1 MIAAAVEGLS
11 AWLVSVIPIF
21 KAIHISMLAIWC
33 AGLAALPLMLSRH
46 DPAATIED
54 YRRIRRYTHL
64 TYTVCVTPAA
74 VIAVVSGTWL
84 IFMREVYVP
93 WMFAKLAFVG
103 LLIGFHAWTG
113 YVLVTVAETAGSHRP
128 PRPGLPLALLS
139 VPILA
144 ILVLVLTKPDL
155 GTIAFPEWLTTPR
168 GGEFP
173 FEVPRR

>member
-1 MIAAAVEGLS
+1 MIAASLEALGS
-11 AWLVSVIPIF
+11 WLVAVIPLF
-21 KAIHISMLAIWC
+21 KAVHISALAIWC

-46 DPAATIED
+46 DPAATVED

-74 VIAVVSGTWL
+74 VVAVVSGTWL

-93 WMFAKLAFVG
+93 WMFAKLGFVA

-113 YVLVTVAETAGSHRP
+113 YVLVTVAETAGTHRP

-139 VPILA
+139 VPVLA
-144 ILVLVLTKPDL
+144 ILLIVLTKPDL
-155 GTIAFPEWLTTPR
+155 GSVAFPDWLTTPR
-168 GGEFP
+168 GGDFP
-173 FEVPRR
+173 FDVPRN